1 MKNYLRNN
9 VESFNDSIANNSL
22 DAQKNYIFSEPSI
35 DLRVQIEFSAQLMA
49 VNPKEKSFL
58 VTIKRFGNVEIEVY
72 FMWVKKLYTIKKE
85 TFIVI

>member
-9 VESFNDSIANNSL
+9 IESFNDSIANNSL

-35 DLRVQIEFSAQLMA
+35 DPRVQIEFSAQLMA
-49 VNPKEKSFL
+49 VNPNREKSFL

-72 FMWVKKLYTIKKE
+72 FM
-85 TFIVI
+85 